1 MLLHEQ
7 IREARIERGLS
18 QLKLSQMSRV
28 PRSQLRKFEN
38 GEGGIT
44 MTTFFKIIGQ
54 LPNLHRLT
62 IGPTELQLQHVD
74 LDATRDKLLELIA
87 TATGILAVLQSV
99 RPRTAAETPAAAP
112 TQPSASERRRAEELN
127 ALALELAKGAK
138 T

>member
-18 QLKLSQMSRV
+18 QLKLAQMARV

-38 GEGGIT
+38 GAGIT
-44 MTTFFKIIGQ
+44 MTTFFRIIGQ

-74 LDATRDKLLELIA
+74 LDAMRDKLLELIA
-87 TATGILAVLQSV
+87 TATGMLAVLQSI
-99 RPRTAAETPAAAP
+99 RPRPAAEAPAAAP
-112 TQPSASERRRAEELN
+112 AQPSASERRRAEQLN

>member
-1 MLLHEQ
+1 MQLHEQ

-18 QLKLSQMSRV
+18 QQKLAQMARV

-38 GEGGIT
+38 GEGIT

-54 LPNLHRLT
+54 LPNLKRLT

-74 LDATRDKLLELIA
+74 LDAMRDKLLELIA
-87 TATGILAVLQSV
+87 TATGLLAVLQSV
-99 RPRTAAETPAAAP
+99 RPRTTADAPAAAA
-112 TQPSASERRRAEELN
+112 QPSPSERRRAEELN

>member
-18 QLKLSQMSRV
+18 QLKLAQMARV

-38 GEGGIT
+38 GAGIT
-44 MTTFFKIIGQ
+44 MATFFKIIGQ

-74 LDATRDKLLELIA
+74 LDAMRDKLLELIA
-87 TATGILAVLQSV
+87 TATGILAVLQAV
-99 RPRTAAETPAAAP
+99 RPHTAAEPPAAPA
-112 TQPSASERRRAEELN
+112 QPSPSERRRAEELN
-127 ALALELAKGAK
+127 ALALQLAKGAK

>member
-1 MLLHEQ
+1 MQLHEQ

-18 QLKLSQMSRV
+18 QLKLAQMARV

-38 GEGGIT
+38 GEGIT

-54 LPNLHRLT
+54 LPNLKRLT

-74 LDATRDKLLELIA
+74 LDAMRDKLLELIA
-87 TATGILAVLQSV
+87 TATGLLAVLQSV
-99 RPRTAAETPAAAP
+99 RPRTAAEAPAAAP
-112 TQPSASERRRAEELN
+112 AHPSASERRRAEELN